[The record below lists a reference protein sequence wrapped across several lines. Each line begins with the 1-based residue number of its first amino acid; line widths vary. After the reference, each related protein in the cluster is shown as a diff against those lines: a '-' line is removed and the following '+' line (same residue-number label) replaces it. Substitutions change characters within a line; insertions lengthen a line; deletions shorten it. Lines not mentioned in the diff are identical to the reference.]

1 MNNFRLC
8 YISRNYLN
16 SGVAGF
22 KAKQDSE
29 DTVALMGGVNIGL
42 KRTFKKNKV
51 TGFLLNL
58 IGVTKSTILLRKGD
72 VLFLQYPL
80 RKYFKYLCRMAKRK
94 GAKTIVLAHDFRC
107 YHHVELPETV
117 DTDSLRLADYV
128 IVGTEVMADWLRNR
142 GINDVG
148 VLGLWDFRS
157 KSVRSA
163 PSHSEGAQQR
173 TPVVVYAGSV
183 RRRKTLFL
191 EELAKRDLLYDIHLY
206 GHLNDMTELKKAK
219 HIKVNPFVDSD
230 TFIAT
235 VKGDFGLVWDS
246 NSITGSTGYYGEYQ
260 GLCLSHKTSFYL
272 RAGLPVIVW
281 SGSAVAPVV
290 KREGI
295 GLTVDS
301 LEELPE
307 LLSRVKDEEMAAMRR
322 NVERVSTLIADGHY
336 VRSAVNCALEM
347 LSSKS

>member
-1 MNNFRLC
+1 MRLC
-8 YISRNYLN
+8 YISRNYPN

-29 DTVALMGGVNIGL
+29 DTIALMGGENLGL
-42 KRTFKKNKV
+42 KRTFVKSKV
-51 TGFLLNL
+51 AGFVLNL
-58 IGVTKSTILLRKGD
+58 AGITKATMRLRKGD

-80 RKYFKYLCRMAKRK
+80 RKYFKYLCRLARRK
-94 GAKTIVLAHDFRC
+94 GAKTIVLVHDFRC

-128 IVGTEVMADWLRNR
+128 IVGTEAMADWLRQR
-142 GINDVG
+142 GINSVG

-157 KSVRSA
+157 DAVRPQDTPTSSA
-163 PSHSEGAQQR
+163 AGS
-173 TPVVVYAGSV
+173 PVIVYAGSI

-191 EELAKRDLLYDIHLY
+191 EELAKRDLPYDIHLY
-206 GHLNDMTELKKAK
+206 GHLNDMADLRQAK
-219 HIKVNPFVDSD
+219 HIKVNPFMDSD
-230 TFIAT
+230 AFIAT

-246 NSITGSTGYYGEYQ
+246 NSVTGSTGYYGVYQ

-281 SGSAVAPVV
+281 SGSAVAPVLR
-290 KREGI
+290 REGI

-307 LLSRVKDEEMAAMRR
+307 LLSRVTDEEMAAMRR
-322 NVERVSTLIADGHY
+322 NVERVGALIADGHY
-336 VRSAVNCALEM
+336 VRTAVSRAVETLSA
-347 LSSKS
+347 KP